1 MTRLDGGRPET
12 FGSRYVF
19 GIIDRSTV
27 AMQIRFGYTFKPDL
41 NLDLYAEPFA
51 ASGRYERFG
60 ELAAARSRDLRIYGE
75 SGTTISAQPN
85 GTYLVTDGA
94 ESFSFDSPD
103 FNVRSLRSNLVLRWE
118 WRPGSTLYGVWQ
130 QNREGD
136 VTGGRAGL
144 GDLFGSFATEGDH
157 ILAVKASFWIGR

>member
-1 MTRLDGGRPET
+1 M
-12 FGSRYVF
+12 
-19 GIIDRSTV
+19 
-27 AMQIRFGYTFKPDL
+27 
-41 NLDLYAEPFA
+41 
-51 ASGRYERFG
+51 
-60 ELAAARSRDLRIYGE
+60 RIYGE